1 MKYKQIFLKRDL
13 LNIQHEQ
20 TNKIT
25 TIDKKDARGVFFY
38 FFYFFLKSLKEFT
51 LESFK
56 IKQDQTHK

>member
-25 TIDKKDARGVFFY
+25 TIDKKEE
-38 FFYFFLKSLKEFT
+38 SLKEFSDGNKKMFT

-56 IKQDQTHK
+56 TKQDQTHK

>member
-25 TIDKKDARGVFFY
+25 TIDKKDGRE
-38 FFYFFLKSLKEFT
+38 FFLFFLFFLKKSLKEFT
-51 LESFK
+51 LESLK
-56 IKQDQTHK
+56 